1 MILVI
6 IGILFV
12 LTILTWCIA
21 DEETGVG
28 FLALTLLTVSVAAFL
43 TTQVKS
49 LNVIDDKIAMYESQN
64 AKIEEQIAG
73 VVERYMEY
81 ESGVFTEVSS
91 DSAITLVALYP
102 ELKSDALVES
112 QIELYTENNRK
123 ITELMEKKIN
133 GSVTRWWLYFG
144 GE

>member
-6 IGILFV
+6 LAIVIILVIVAVTDGDFDFMSISIALLIGSI
-12 LTILTWCIA
+12 IA
-21 DEETGVG
+21 TF
-28 FLALTLLTVSVAAFL
+28 FLITSVR
-43 TTQVKS
+43 S
-49 LNVIDDKIAMYESQN
+49 LNIIDDKIAMYESQN

-73 VVERYMEY
+73 VVEQYMEY

>member
-6 IGILFV
+6 LGIAIVLFIMALV
-12 LTILTWCIA
+12 AGDIDFTGATVTILIGAIA
-21 DEETGVG
+21 ATIILITNVR
-28 FLALTLLTVSVAAFL
+28 
-43 TTQVKS
+43 S

>member
-1 MILVI
+1 MIFVFLVI
-6 IGILFV
+6 AIILLIIANIDGDFDFIAWTTVV
-12 LTILTWCIA
+12 LICTIAAMC
-21 DEETGVG
+21 
-28 FLALTLLTVSVAAFL
+28 FLICSVR
-43 TTQVKS
+43 S

-64 AKIEEQIAG
+64 TKIEEQISD

-102 ELKSDALVES
+102 DLKSDALVES
-112 QIELYTENNRK
+112 QIELYTDNNRK

>member
-6 IGILFV
+6 LAIAIILVIVAFIDGDFDFMSISIALLIGSI
-12 LTILTWCIA
+12 IA
-21 DEETGVG
+21 TV
-28 FLALTLLTVSVAAFL
+28 FLITSVR
-43 TTQVKS
+43 S

-64 AKIEEQIAG
+64 AKIEEQISD

-102 ELKSDALVES
+102 DLKSDALVES
-112 QIELYTENNRK
+112 QIELYTDNNRK